1 MLSTE
6 IYHRTCFIR
15 SATRRLV
22 FGQIFGTKV
31 KEHNWSKCR
40 TNLADSEPTGA
51 GEDSRSNKAFDFI
64 QVIDLTS
71 KSVK

>member
-1 MLSTE
+1 MLSTA

-40 TNLADSEPTGA
+40 TNLADCEPPGA

-64 QVIDLTS
+64 QVIDLTF
-71 KSVK
+71 KSIE